1 MLLQRCAHFSCALGL
16 YSHSTCSR
24 SGPGAKPEGSASGAL
39 QSAWWDLCCG
49 SEGRLCILWAEAPAS
64 SFCVTSSCFNMG
76 LHEFSCSPHWRC
88 QASRI
93 HQALLDWL
101 KYCTAQAQL
110 AGCHSAPNV
119 RGVAGCCSSILDEE
133 PSSKAGVL
141 LHCSGW
147 WEPPLCACKWSR
159 PGLPSLPLHSEL
171 LAGGFG
177 GASLWEGTMRAG
189 HGAVRAQMC
198 SASSYHVFRE

>member
-1 MLLQRCAHFSCALGL
+1 MPISPVPSGCTATAPAAGMALGQ
-16 YSHSTCSR
+16 SSR
-24 SGPGAKPEGSASGAL
+24 EVLLGHCRVLGGTSAVAQKGACASSGQKPQPAASASPLPAL
-39 QSAWWDLCCG
+39 TWVCMSLAAAHTG
-49 SEGRLCILWAEAPAS
+49 VARLPEFIRRCW
-64 SFCVTSSCFNMG
+64 VG
-76 LHEFSCSPHWRC
+76 LN
-88 QASRI
+88 I
-93 HQALLDWL
+93 
-101 KYCTAQAQL
+101 AQPKAQL